1 MSDAISAK
9 KLLPTQRVLFTPLST
24 DVFVV
29 EQHNVV
35 QSPNDS
41 IPAYGTAHD
50 TISKLKSWPN
60 HSFCLQTE
68 PDDQGNYQRVY
79 VANQDTQEQ
88 YNWEISDAPDWP
100 TVTQTFVVPRSSYVY
115 PDPTP
120 EATYPPPPNVNTD
133 ITGYEITSIE
143 EQRIGE
149 PRLDNLY
156 VAVKVTREKVSL
168 TQIRAYIDLDTNTL
182 QSEVTQKVAAGTVG
196 TVVDASGN
204 YRDITP
210 QNAFWSL
217 SSTKKAQG
225 LAGNSVNGVATRTWY
240 YRDNYTWPRVLNYI
254 HIQPVLA
261 DPGDIYSPAVDFSWQ
276 PVWLADAFDGP
287 CNYTLVERWTLA
299 KPVFGGDSGWNTG
312 TTWEAVDAWVSGT
325 NYFSTGT
332 PSRVNRSGIYYE
344 CTTTNSDVVFNPA
357 NWLVLSPLYSSVTPS
372 RINRNG
378 VYYYC
383 TTSNSDTVFT
393 PANWAVSQPDIPEE
407 TPMLKQEIY
416 FLGTDLQI
424 RIPACLHEAYQIWD
438 TQFYGFY
445 PATNPTRWPATVL
458 ARVTVNPDQGGWLVR
473 MFYVDAPD
481 PSGTATGIQLTQTA
495 ATTTGFTLTW
505 AFDADVPAGNITLSI
520 STDPSF
526 DGGFLTVGAT
536 VYNELVVMG
545 LSRAITGAT
554 RGQVYYATISRG
566 GITSNI
572 CVCLGE
578 PEPELNVTNGGVAVA
593 SGGSIN
599 VGSSEVGT
607 LLNTVIVLNNDG
619 VEQITGLSAGVDGAD
634 AAQFSLTTP
643 TSTINAGSSQNLTIG
658 FTPTSTGAKSTT
670 LTIPSNDPDSPYT
683 ISLSGTGVQRE
694 INVKY
699 SGTSYDSGSNVEVGS
714 VTAGTPSQFTLTIE
728 NTGTSALTISSAPIT
743 GTDWSVVT
751 APTSPVAAAGS
762 TTMVVQ
768 LSTTTAGASVGTVT
782 INSNDASEPAYVL
795 YLVADVTATPEIE
808 VLAIGNSTPAVWN
821 IPMEDAV
828 TTFDFGYVTGSTR
841 ALSFKITNNGYA
853 DLTGISVVGD
863 ANFVVSGL
871 SGVTAAPGAS
881 VTFVVT
887 YTPFGVAS
895 APPGLLNTGTLTI
908 TSNDADE
915 GTFTVTLNGHYMS
928 SGTSFS
934 QIEQPTGTILVDG
947 VSSIDFGN
955 VLVSGG
961 TEAKTWTWRNI
972 GQQGLTPG
980 TSVTGTNSA
989 DFTVGGVVASLAS
1002 SNTTIVSDDFTIT
1015 FDPSGFGVRT
1025 ASVALSGSGG
1035 TATVDV
1041 ALTGTGIP
1049 ADALTT
1055 GQSADVIVGQLDAD
1069 DQNNTASQIITP
1081 GANGSA
1087 VSSGGKLAV
1096 ADSTSN
1102 RILIWNTVPVASGTP
1117 ADLVLGQANFTDTSA
1132 NRGGAVAS
1140 NTLSFPRSVAWDGA
1154 NLWVADQNNNRVLRY
1169 TNPVS
1174 NGQAASLV
1182 IGQTN
1187 FTSGTGRS
1195 AATFG
1200 THALNTPTQVRVK
1213 GTKLF
1218 IVDKDDNRVLIYNT
1232 IPTASN
1238 PAASVVV
1245 GQSTTTGSSSG
1256 TTSTTLSGPTGV
1268 DVTSTGRLVVADTNN
1283 NRVLIY
1289 ASIPT
1294 SNGEAATNVV
1304 GQANFTSST
1313 TGTTATTLNT
1323 PQSVAASSTGVLA
1336 VSDTQNSRV
1345 LLWYETP
1352 TTDGSSAHAV
1362 LGQTTF
1368 TSGTGSTSGA
1378 NVMDTQDGVTWSGS
1392 DLLVSGSGM
1401 KRTMI
1406 FSP

>member
-79 VANQDTQEQ
+79 VADQDTQEQ

-133 ITGYEITSIE
+133 ITGYKITNIK

-578 PEPELNVTNGGVAVA
+578 VEPELNVTNGGVAVA

-619 VEQITGLSAGVDGAD
+619 IEQITGLSAGVAGAD

-714 VTAGTPSQFTLTIE
+714 VTAGTPSQFTLTVE
-728 NTGTSALTISSAPIT
+728 NTGTSSLTISSAPIS
-743 GTDWSVVT
+743 GTDWTVVT
-751 APTSPVAAAGS
+751 APTSPVVAGGS

-808 VLAIGNSTPAVWN
+808 VLAIGNSTPAAWN
-821 IPMEDAV
+821 IPMVDAV
-828 TTFDFGYVTGSTR
+828 TTFDFGVLNTTGVTRS
-841 ALSFKITNNGYA
+841 LSFRITNNGYA
-853 DLTGISVVGD
+853 DLTGISVTGSSG
-863 ANFVVSGL
+863 FVVSGL

-881 VTFVVT
+881 VTFSVA
-887 YTPFGVAS
+887 YTTFGTPATP
-895 APPGLLNTGTLTI
+895 ALLNTGTLTI

-915 GTFTVTLNGHYMS
+915 GTFTITLNGYNRSAIVS
-928 SGTSFS
+928 SS
-934 QIEQPTGTILVDG
+934 QVEQPTGTILVDA
-947 VSSIDFGN
+947 VSTVAFGSTI
-955 VLVSGG
+955 VGG
-961 TEAKTWTWRNI
+961 TPTAKTFTLRNR
-972 GQQGLTPG
+972 GCTTMTPG
-980 TSVTGTNSA
+980 SSVTGTNSSE
-989 DFTVGGVVASLAS
+989 FVVSGLVGTLAS
-1002 SNTTIVSDDFTIT
+1002 TNTTVVSDDFVVT
-1015 FDPSGFGVRT
+1015 FTPLGYGVRT
-1025 ASVALSGSGG
+1025 ATLTVTGG
-1035 TATVDV
+1035 GLADIDIAVNGV
-1041 ALTGTGIP
+1041 GAP

-1055 GQSADVIVGQLDAD
+1055 GQSAGVIVGQLDAD
-1069 DQNNTASQIITP
+1069 DQNNTASQIIAP

-1087 VSSGGKLAV
+1087 VSASGKLAV

-1102 RILIWNTVPVASGTP
+1102 RVLIWNTVPVVSGTP
-1117 ADLVLGQANFTDTSA
+1117 ADLVLGQANFTSTSS
-1132 NRGGAVAS
+1132 GTTS
-1140 NTLSFPRSVAWDGA
+1140 TTLSFPRSVAWDGA

-1195 AATFG
+1195 AASFG
-1200 THALNTPTQVRVK
+1200 TQALNTPTQVRVK

-1245 GQSTTTGSSSG
+1245 GQSTTTSITSG
-1256 TTSTTLSGPTGV
+1256 TTSTTLSGPSGV
-1268 DVTSTGRLVVADTNN
+1268 DVTSTGRLVVVDMNN

-1294 SNGEAATNVV
+1294 ADGEAATNVV
-1304 GQANFTSST
+1304 GQANFTSSSS
-1313 TGTTATTLNT
+1313 GTTATTLNT

-1362 LGQTTF
+1362 IGQTNF
-1368 TSGTGSTSGA
+1368 TSSTASSNGA
-1378 NVMDTQDGVTWSGS
+1378 NVMSTQDGVTWSGS

>member
-287 CNYTLVERWTLA
+287 CNYTLVERWTLLR
-299 KPVFGGDSGWNTG
+299 PIFGGDSDWTYG
-312 TTWEAVDAWVSGT
+312 TAWVTATAYVIGDQVNINGLTYRCLVNNTSG
-325 NYFSTGT
+325 
-332 PSRVNRSGIYYE
+332 
-344 CTTTNSDVVFNPA
+344 VFA
-357 NWLVLSPLYSSVTPS
+357 TDLAGGKWRLSY
-372 RINRNG
+372 
-378 VYYYC
+378 
-383 TTSNSDTVFT
+383 
-393 PANWAVSQPDIPEE
+393 PDIPEE

-424 RIPACLHEAYQIWD
+424 RIFACLHEAYQIWD

-481 PSGTATGIQLTQTA
+481 PRGTATSIQLTQTA

-536 VYNELVVMG
+536 VYNELVVTD

-578 PEPELNVTNGGVAVA
+578 VEPELNVTNGGVAVA

-619 VEQITGLSAGVDGAD
+619 IEQITGLSAGVAGAD

-795 YLVADVTATPEIE
+795 YLVADVMATPEIE
-808 VLAIGNSTPAVWN
+808 VLAIGNSTPAAWN
-821 IPMEDAV
+821 IPMVDAV
-828 TTFDFGYVTGSTR
+828 TTFDFGVLNTTGVTRS
-841 ALSFKITNNGYA
+841 LSFKITNNGYA
-853 DLTGISVVGD
+853 DLTGISVTGSSG
-863 ANFVVSGL
+863 FVVSGL

-881 VTFVVT
+881 VTFSVA
-887 YTPFGVAS
+887 YTTFGVS
-895 APPGLLNTGTLTI
+895 ATPALLNTGTLTI

-915 GTFTVTLNGHYMS
+915 GTFTITLNGYNRSAIVS
-928 SGTSFS
+928 SS
-934 QIEQPTGTILVDG
+934 QVEQPTGTILVDA
-947 VSSIDFGN
+947 VSTVAFGSTI
-955 VLVSGG
+955 VGG
-961 TEAKTWTWRNI
+961 TPTAKTFTLRNM
-972 GQQGLTPG
+972 GCTTMTPG
-980 TSVTGTNSA
+980 SSVTGTNSSE
-989 DFTVGGVVASLAS
+989 FVVSGLVGTLAS
-1002 SNTTIVSDDFTIT
+1002 TNTTVVSDDFVVT
-1015 FDPSGFGVRT
+1015 FTPLGYGVRT
-1025 ASVALSGSGG
+1025 ATLTVTGG
-1035 TATVDV
+1035 GLADIDIAVNGV
-1041 ALTGTGIP
+1041 GAP
-1049 ADALTT
+1049 ANALTT

-1081 GANGSA
+1081 GAAHGVVSA
-1087 VSSGGKLAV
+1087 SGRLAV

-1117 ADLVLGQANFTDTSA
+1117 ADLVLGQANFTATASGTTSTTL
-1132 NRGGAVAS
+1132 
-1140 NTLSFPRSVAWDGA
+1140 NTPTAVAWDGA
-1154 NLWVADQNNNRVLRY
+1154 NLWVADYGNNRVLRY

-1174 NGQAASLV
+1174 NGQAATLV
-1182 IGQTN
+1182 LGQAN
-1187 FTSGTGRS
+1187 FTTATSGSSSTKFDGPV
-1195 AATFG
+1195 
-1200 THALNTPTQVRVK
+1200 HVLVK
-1213 GTKLF
+1213 GTNLF
-1218 IVDKDDNRVLIYNT
+1218 VTDSFNNRVLMWLT
-1232 IPTASN
+1232 IPIATNTA
-1238 PAASVVV
+1238 AVRAV
-1245 GQSTTTGSSSG
+1245 GQSNLTNNSSG
-1256 TTSTTLSGPTGV
+1256 TTSTTMTGPNCAAV
-1268 DVTSTGRLVVADTNN
+1268 SSTGRLVVADAGN

-1289 ASIPT
+1289 AGIPT
-1294 SNGEAATNVV
+1294 ASGEAATNVV
-1304 GQANFTSST
+1304 GQANFTSATS
-1313 TGTTATTLNT
+1313 GTTIATLTG
-1323 PQSVAASSTGVLA
+1323 PSGVACSSTGVLA
-1336 VSDTQNSRV
+1336 VADGGNNRV

-1352 TTDGSSAHAV
+1352 TTDGSNAHAV
-1362 LGQTTF
+1362 LGQTDF
-1368 TSGTGSTSGA
+1368 TSSGASTSGA
-1378 NVMDTQDGVTWSGS
+1378 NVMSAPQMLWWNSN

>member
-41 IPAYGTAHD
+41 IPDYGTPHD
-50 TISKLKSWPN
+50 DISKLKSWPN

-79 VANQDTQEQ
+79 VADQGTQEQ

-100 TVTQTFVVPRSSYVY
+100 TITQTFVVPRSTYVY

-120 EATYPPPPNVNTD
+120 TVTYPPPPNANTV
-133 ITGYEITSIE
+133 ITGYSITSTE
-143 EQRIGE
+143 EVRIGE
-149 PRLDNLY
+149 PRLDSLY

-168 TQIRAYIDLDTNTL
+168 TQTRAYIDLDTNTL

-204 YRDITP
+204 YRDVTP

-217 SSTKKAQG
+217 SSIKKAQG
-225 LAGNSVNGVATRTWY
+225 LAGNAVNGVATRTWY

-287 CNYTLVERWTLA
+287 CNYTLVERWTLLR
-299 KPVFGGDSGWNTG
+299 PIFGGDSDWTYG
-312 TTWEAVDAWVSGT
+312 TAWAT
-325 NYFSTGT
+325 ATAYTQEIP
-332 PSRVNRSGIYYE
+332 PS
-344 CTTTNSDVVFNPA
+344 
-357 NWLVLSPLYSSVTPS
+357 
-372 RINRNG
+372 
-378 VYYYC
+378 
-383 TTSNSDTVFT
+383 T
-393 PANWAVSQPDIPEE
+393 PASQVNINGLTYRCLVSHTSGVFATDLANGKWRLSYPDIPEE

-481 PSGTATGIQLTQTA
+481 PSGTATGITLTQTA

-505 AFDADVPAGNITLSI
+505 AFDADVPAGTIKLNI

-526 DGGFLTVGAT
+526 GGGFLSGYNNLTVTGTTAT
-536 VYNELVVMG
+536 
-545 LSRAITGAT
+545 ITTAV

-578 PEPELNVTNGGVAVA
+578 PEPELNITNGGVAVA

-619 VEQITGLSAGVDGAD
+619 IEQITGLSAGVAGAD

-658 FTPTSTGAKSTT
+658 FTPTSTGSKTTT
-670 LTIPSNDPDSPYT
+670 LTLPSSDPDSPYT
-683 ISLSGTGVQRE
+683 ITLSGTGVQRE

-699 SGTSYDSGSNVEVGS
+699 SGTSYASGSNVEVGS

-728 NTGTSALTISSAPIT
+728 NTGTSSLAISSAPISGT
-743 GTDWSVVT
+743 GWTVVT
-751 APTSPVAAAGS
+751 APTSPVAASGS

-782 INSNDASEPAYVL
+782 INSNDANEPAYVL

-808 VLAIGNSTPAVWN
+808 VLAIGNSSPSAWN
-821 IPMEDAV
+821 IPMVDAV
-828 TTFDFGYVTGSTR
+828 STFSFGTLNGAAATR
-841 ALSFKITNNGYA
+841 VLSFKITNNGYA
-853 DLTGISVVGD
+853 DLTGISVTGD
-863 ANFVVSGL
+863 SGFAVSAL

-881 VTFVVT
+881 VTFNVT
-887 YTPFGVAS
+887 YTSSTPIVY
-895 APPGLLNTGTLTI
+895 PGTSNTGTLTI

-915 GTFTVTLNGHYMS
+915 GTFTVTLQGYCMNS
-928 SGTSFS
+928 ALALA
-934 QIEQPTGTILVDG
+934 QVEQPKGTILTDG
-947 VSSIDFGN
+947 VSTVNFGSTE
-955 VLVSGG
+955 VGG
-961 TEAKTWTWRNI
+961 TPTALTFVLRNV
-972 GQQGLTPG
+972 GN
-980 TSVTGTNSA
+980 TSLAAVSTVTGTNSA
-989 DFTVGGVVASLAS
+989 EFVVSGLAVSLAS
-1002 SNTTIVSDDFTIT
+1002 TNSTVVSDDFVIT
-1015 FDPSGFGVRT
+1015 FTPTGYGVRT
-1025 ASVALSGSGG
+1025 ASVALSGGG
-1035 TATVDV
+1035 ITIDV
-1041 ALTGTGIP
+1041 GLTGTGAP
-1049 ADALTT
+1049 ANALTT
-1055 GQSADVIVGQLDAD
+1055 GQSADVIVGQLDATD
-1069 DQNNTASQIITP
+1069 PQDSTASQIVTP
-1081 GANGSA
+1081 GPNGSA
-1087 VSSGGKLAV
+1087 VSASGKLAV

-1117 ADLVLGQANFTDTSA
+1117 ADLVLGQANFTSTSS
-1132 NRGGAVAS
+1132 GTTS
-1140 NTLSFPRSVAWDGA
+1140 TTLSFPRSVAWDGV

-1169 TNPVS
+1169 TNPIS

-1195 AATFG
+1195 AASFG
-1200 THALNTPTQVRVK
+1200 TQAINTPTQVRVA
-1213 GTKLF
+1213 GTKL
-1218 IVDKDDNRVLIYNT
+1218 IIADKDDNRVLIYNT
-1232 IPTASN
+1232 IPTSSN
-1238 PAASVVV
+1238 PTASVVV
-1245 GQSTTTGSSSG
+1245 GQSTTTGITSG

-1268 DVTSTGRLVVADTNN
+1268 DVTSTGRLVVADTAN

-1289 ASIPT
+1289 EGIPT

-1304 GQANFTSST
+1304 GQANFTSSSS
-1313 TGTTATTLNT
+1313 GTTATTLNT
-1323 PQSVAASSTGVLA
+1323 PQSVSASSTGVLA

-1352 TTDGSSAHAV
+1352 TTNGSSAHAV
-1362 LGQTTF
+1362 IGQTTF
-1368 TSGTGSTSGA
+1368 TSNTASSNGA
-1378 NVMDTQDGVTWSGS
+1378 NVLSTQDGVSWSGN
-1392 DLLVSGSGM
+1392 DLFVSGSGM
-1401 KRTMI
+1401 RRTMI
-1406 FSP
+1406 FTP

>member
-1 MSDAISAK
+1 MSDALSAK
-9 KLLPTQRVLFTPLST
+9 KLLPTQRVPFTPLST

-29 EQHNVV
+29 EQLNVV

-50 TISKLKSWPN
+50 TISKLKPWPN
-60 HSFCLQTE
+60 HKFCLQTE

-79 VANQDTQEQ
+79 VADQGTQHL
-88 YNWEISDAPDWP
+88 YNFETSDSPDWP
-100 TVTQTFVVPRSSYVY
+100 ILTQTFVVPRSTYVF
-115 PDPTP
+115 PPATP
-120 EATYPPPPNVNTD
+120 AATYPPPPNANIDT
-133 ITGYEITSIE
+133 TLYAITSIE
-143 EQRIGE
+143 QVRIGE
-149 PRLDNLY
+149 PRLDSLY
-156 VAVKVTREKVSL
+156 VAVRVIRENVSL
-168 TQIRAYIDLDTNTL
+168 TQTRSYIDLDTNTP
-182 QSEVTQKVAAGTVG
+182 QTEVTQKVVAGTSSSA
-196 TVVDASGN
+196 VDASGN
-204 YRDITP
+204 YRDVTP

-225 LAGNSVNGVATRTWY
+225 LAGNAINGVATRTWY

-287 CNYTLVERWTLA
+287 CNYTLVERWTLLR
-299 KPVFGGDSGWNTG
+299 PIFGGDSDWTYG
-312 TTWEAVDAWVSGT
+312 TAWVTATAYVIGDQVNINGLTYRCLVNNTSG
-325 NYFSTGT
+325 
-332 PSRVNRSGIYYE
+332 
-344 CTTTNSDVVFNPA
+344 VFA
-357 NWLVLSPLYSSVTPS
+357 TDLAGGKWRLSY
-372 RINRNG
+372 
-378 VYYYC
+378 
-383 TTSNSDTVFT
+383 
-393 PANWAVSQPDIPEE
+393 PDIPEE

-505 AFDADVPAGNITLSI
+505 VIDADVPAGTIKLNI

-526 DGGFLTVGAT
+526 DGGFLSGYNNLTVTGT
-536 VYNELVVMG
+536 TTN
-545 LSRAITGAT
+545 ITTAV

-572 CVCLGE
+572 CVCLAE
-578 PEPELNVTNGGVAVA
+578 SEPELVVTNGGVTVA

-599 VGSSEVGT
+599 VGSSEVNST
-607 LLNTVIVLNNDG
+607 LNTVIVLNNDG
-619 VEQITGLSAGVDGAD
+619 VEQISGLSAALSGAD
-634 AAQFSLTTP
+634 AAQFSLTSI
-643 TSTINAGSSQNLTIG
+643 TSTISAGSSQNMTIG

-670 LTIPSNDPDSPYT
+670 LTIPSNDPDSPYVIT
-683 ISLSGTGVQRE
+683 LSGTGVQRE

-728 NTGTSALTISSAPIT
+728 NTGTSSLTISSAPIS
-743 GTDWSVVT
+743 GTDWSVIT
-751 APTSPVAAAGS
+751 APTSPVSAAGS

-821 IPMEDAV
+821 IPMVDAV

-863 ANFVVSGL
+863 AHFVVSGL

-928 SGTSFS
+928 SGKSFS

-989 DFTVGGVVASLAS
+989 DFTVGGVVAYLAS

-1035 TATVDV
+1035 ATTVDV

-1069 DQNNTASQIITP
+1069 DQNNTASQIIAP

-1087 VSSGGKLAV
+1087 VSASGKLAV
-1096 ADSTSN
+1096 ADSSSN
-1102 RILIWNTVPVASGTP
+1102 RVLIWNTVPVASGTP

-1169 TNPVS
+1169 TNPIS

-1182 IGQTN
+1182 VGQTN

-1200 THALNTPTQVRVK
+1200 TQALNTPTQVRVK

-1245 GQSTTTGSSSG
+1245 GQSTTTSITSG
-1256 TTSTTLSGPTGV
+1256 TTSTTLSGPSGV
-1268 DVTSTGRLVVADTNN
+1268 DVTSTGRLVVADMNN

-1294 SNGEAATNVV
+1294 ANGEAATNVV
-1304 GQANFTSST
+1304 GQANFTSSG
-1313 TGTTATTLNT
+1313 TGTTATTLDT
-1323 PQSVAASSTGVLA
+1323 PQSVAASATGVLA

-1362 LGQTTF
+1362 IGQTNF
-1368 TSGTGSTSGA
+1368 TSSTASSNGA
-1378 NVMDTQDGVTWSGS
+1378 NVMSTQDGVTWSGS